1 MENNYE
7 LVLVISTEN
16 YKDVLASVEKLL
28 KLNKAEVVNKD
39 EWGVKPLAY
48 LIAGHKNANYVIF
61 NIKLNPAVSSKLQ
74 QQLNIED
81 GVLRY
86 LMVTPDK
93 EPKTKETKEKE
104 DK

>member
-7 LVLVISTEN
+7 LVLVIDTEK

-28 KLNKAEVVNKD
+28 KLNKAEVEDKN
-39 EWGVKPLAY
+39 EWGVKSLAY
-48 LIAGHKNANYVIF
+48 SISGQTNANYVIF
-61 NIKLNPAVSSKLQ
+61 NVKLNPAVAGKLQ

-86 LMVTPDK
+86 LMITPDK
-93 EPKTKETKEKE
+93 EVEVQEKE
-104 DK
+104 DKK

>member
-7 LVLVISTEN
+7 LVLVINTDK

-28 KLNKAEVVNKD
+28 KLNKAELENKD
-39 EWGVKPLAY
+39 EWGVKALAY
-48 LIAGHKNANYVIF
+48 TIDGQSNANYVIF
-61 NIKLNPAVSSKLQ
+61 KIKLSPAVASKLQ

-86 LMVTPDK
+86 LMIVPDK
-93 EPKTKETKEKE
+93 EVETEEKE
-104 DK
+104 EK